1 MSDDDNPSHT
11 THAAAQ
17 PAKSFLNRLSEALL
31 REPTSRQELIGCL
44 REAQKR
50 RLLDRDAL
58 DMIEGVLQVSEMQV
72 RDIMVP
78 RAQMQVV
85 DRDSPPESYLPM
97 VIETGHSRFPMI
109 DGDKDKVV
117 GILLAKDLLRY
128 FRQKDSGESAYFDID
143 DILRSPVFIPESKR
157 LNVLLREFRVNRN
170 HMAIVVD
177 EYGGVSGL
185 VTIEDV
191 LEQIVG
197 EIADEHD
204 IEAEDVMIM
213 PRREGESIV
222 KALTPIDEFNAH
234 FKTDFSDEEVDTIG
248 GLVMTTMGR
257 LPKRGEHTDIGNMH
271 FEILRADS
279 RRIHLLKV
287 KPIASSAQQAS
298 S

>member
-1 MSDDDNPSHT
+1 MNDDDNPSHT

-17 PAKSFLNRLSEALL
+17 SAKSFLNRLSQALL

-222 KALTPIDEFNAH
+222 KALTPIDEFNSH

-257 LPKRGEHTDIGNMH
+257 LPKRGEHTVIGNMH
-271 FEILRADS
+271 FEVLRADS

-287 KPIASSAQQAS
+287 KPSASSSQQAS